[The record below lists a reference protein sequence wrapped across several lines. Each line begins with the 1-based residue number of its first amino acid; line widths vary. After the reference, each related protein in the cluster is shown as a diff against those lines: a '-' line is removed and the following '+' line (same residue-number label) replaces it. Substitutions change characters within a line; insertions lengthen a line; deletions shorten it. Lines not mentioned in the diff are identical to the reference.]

1 MMKRFLSLFLTLV
14 LLLSLCLPAQAAPR
28 YPERQGVTTDAAAV
42 LGQSTLRDLDTYARR
57 LEDETG
63 ISLSVVTVDFLDG
76 ETLTRYGEG
85 LSDLWQLD
93 DDSLLLLLAVGE
105 DKFATF
111 SGKDVTRRLSRQ
123 VQDKLLSTSLEG
135 PFLRQAYDEAI
146 AAFIPALTLEIN
158 KAFDAEV
165 SVSGMFGLAE
175 EERLSAEEWADEW
188 ARRWNAAHDE
198 AEPAGDSVGDR
209 VTREDKSTG
218 FSLGK
223 VLLTIFLLMVIFG
236 NHQGRRGRRGR
247 NGCGCGCAPFSSI
260 LAALGLWKLWDKD

>member
-1 MMKRFLSLFLTLV
+1 MMKRFLSLLVAMLV
-14 LLLSLCLPAQAAPR
+14 LCACLPACAAPR
-28 YPERQGVTTDAAAV
+28 YPERQGGTTDAAAV
-42 LGQSTLRDLDTYARR
+42 LSQSTLRDLATYAQR
-57 LEDETG
+57 LKDETD
-63 ISLSVVTVDFLDG
+63 IDLFVVTVDFLDG
-76 ETLTRYGEG
+76 ETLSSYGEG
-85 LSDLWQLD
+85 LLAQWKLD

-135 PFLRQAYDEAI
+135 PFLHQAYDEAI
-146 AAFIPALTLEIN
+146 ASFIPALTQEIN
-158 KAFDAEV
+158 KAFDADV
-165 SVSGMFGLAE
+165 SVGGLFGQAGSE
-175 EERLSAEEWADEW
+175 SLSVEEWADEW

-198 AEPAGDSVGDR
+198 EPTPDSVGDR

-223 VLLTIFLLMVIFG
+223 VLLTVFLLMVIFG
-236 NHQGRRGRRGR
+236 NFSDRRGRHGR
-247 NGCGCGCAPFSSI
+247 RRGCGCAPFSSI